1 MKPAKQRTPL
11 ETLQRVRRAG
21 VEAAERTLVE
31 RLDQAERARARLQ
44 HDQQR
49 VSQQR
54 DARTEIVQGELQ
66 AASGEGTRAHDL
78 AQLHL
83 HCEHSRLREQE
94 LARSVERSRSAA
106 ESALGAERAAREVL
120 LEANTDEKLGARA
133 LERERARERV
143 HREGIEE
150 EEALETW
157 TTGRR
162 A

>member
-1 MKPAKQRTPL
+1 MKSAKQRTPL
-11 ETLQRVRRAG
+11 ETLQRLRRAG

-31 RLDQAERARARLQ
+31 RLDQTERARTRLQ

-49 VSQQR
+49 VAQQR
-54 DARTEIVQGELQ
+54 DAREEIVRGELDV
-66 AASGEGTRAHDL
+66 ATAEGLRAHDL
-78 AQLHL
+78 AQLHR
-83 HCEHSRLREQE
+83 HCDHSRSREQE
-94 LARSVERSRSAA
+94 LTRSVERSRSAA
-106 ESALGAERAAREVL
+106 ESALGAERAAREAL

-133 LERERARERV
+133 LERERTRERV
-143 HREGIEE
+143 RREGVED